1 MLDYV
6 IILLMG
12 LLGYE
17 GAGWWV
23 ILLGAIALTFDL
35 WLQLYEMLRSGQ
47 PVRLDWQSVAYVTAS
62 FATQRHRMQCVV
74 SSRIFWISW
83 NEVTAKG
90 GAQTRFSSAR
100 ASGCRQRVPL
110 PMRSATN

>member
-6 IILLMG
+6 LILLMG

-23 ILLGAIALTFDL
+23 ILLGAVALTFDL

-47 PVRLDWQSVAYVTAS
+47 PVRLDWQGVSYVTAS
-62 FATQRHRMQCVV
+62 FATN
-74 SSRIFWISW
+74 I
-83 NEVTAKG
+83 TAC
-90 GAQTRFSSAR
+90 SA
-100 ASGCRQRVPL
+100 SYLVGYFGHL
-110 PMRSATN
+110 ATK